1 MRVVPVAAIKRFVFS
16 PSHRSRLHR
25 SSYRFT
31 EISVTSQTFVASVEV
46 STYTVTNTLERS
58 GRDCLL
64 EVRDDGRGE
73 NARRFSSQT
82 TESGRDARFTILWLI
97 NQHATGRYHS
107 RTLASD
113 EPVPLTESGEK
124 IWPLIDAGAV
134 VNLLKF
140 AQQIDNARIVGI
152 DVGCIQRLQ

>member
-1 MRVVPVAAIKRFVFS
+1 M
-16 PSHRSRLHR
+16 
-25 SSYRFT
+25 
-31 EISVTSQTFVASVEV
+31 
-46 STYTVTNTLERS
+46 TNALERS

-73 NARRFSSQT
+73 NGRRFSSQT

-97 NQHATGRYHS
+97 NQHATGRYDS

-124 IWPLIDAGAV
+124 ISPLIDAGAV

-152 DVGCIQRLQ
+152 DVGCIQRLQQLAVPGVPIVRNADPFDVRVIKLVANERSDCALAVVVAAQPA